1 MGSLLSIILII
12 TFFVYYRDR
21 IERSNLDGQFREVI
35 VDSVTHPF
43 GLTVYGHH
51 IYWTDWRVG
60 KL

>member
-1 MGSLLSIILII
+1 MYV
-12 TFFVYYRDR
+12 TFFICYSDR

-60 KL
+60 EL